1 VIIRRAIML
10 IGIVLLSAC
19 ATGVTPERAADI
31 RSLEAESA
39 ARLAAEGELLFRAE
53 PITREQYKSGDGA
66 MALLDQGDLR
76 RGIRE
81 ASKALYLGRT
91 AGPALVAMA
100 KRDLAYA
107 YSLAGDL
114 ERAATY
120 AREAIAEA
128 PPQADWFRPATPAQ
142 VLGPAHKVLG
152 DVRLRQGRVKEAVAA
167 YEDALR
173 VGERAFQPFVRV
185 SLANAELA
193 GGNLARARD
202 LFRQAESSDSA
213 ALRALVRRGLGHV
226 ALAERRYADAEKA
239 FNAAA
244 TQAAGEDQAYERL
257 WALDGLARA
266 RLAAGNRAGAV
277 EAYRRAIATAEQVRA
292 RFRSDEFKTAF
303 FGDVQRIFDASI
315 RLLIESGQAAAALD
329 VSERSRARALLDLV
343 RDRGRAAS
351 GTQAFA
357 DPIGQPLAAD
367 RLRAAVPADSVLLS
381 YHVLADRTYVW
392 VVRRGG
398 INAVTLDVGREALQ
412 TQARAFREA
421 IRARSPE
428 AERLATALHARLIA
442 PLSLRRNE
450 PAIVVPHDVLHY
462 VPFHA
467 LRSGTTWLVQERA
480 VTYAPSASVA
490 AHLTGGT
497 TRPRR
502 QVLALG
508 NPDLGSPRLALPA
521 AQREVELLPAYFTE
535 AEVHVGKAATKA
547 RLLARASASDVI
559 HVAAHAEVDAVDP
572 LYSRILLAGVDGKPG
587 DLEAHEVYRMTL
599 PRTSVVTL
607 SACDSGLGRVS
618 HGDELWGFTRSFLSA
633 GTRTLVV
640 SLWPVEDEATA
651 RGMEKFYETL
661 RGGSG
666 RDALRAAQLV
676 VLREPRTAHPFFWA
690 PFVLIGDAR

>member
-1 VIIRRAIML
+1 ML
-10 IGIVLLSAC
+10 LLTGC
-19 ATGVTPERAADI
+19 AAGVTPERAADL

-53 PITREQYKSGDGA
+53 PITRNQYKGGDGA
-66 MALLDQGDLR
+66 MALLDAGELR
-76 RGIRE
+76 RGIRQ

-91 AGPALVAMA
+91 EGPALVAMA

-114 ERAATY
+114 DRAATY

-152 DVRLRQGRVKEAVAA
+152 DVRLRQGRIKEAVAA
-167 YEDALR
+167 YEDSLR
-173 VGERAFQPFVRV
+173 ISERAFVPFVRV
-185 SLANAELA
+185 SLANAQLA
-193 GGNLARARD
+193 AGNVARARD
-202 LFRQAESSDSA
+202 LFRQAEGTDA
-213 ALRALVRRGLGHV
+213 PALRALVRRGLGNV
-226 ALAERRYADAEKA
+226 ALAERRFADAEKA
-239 FNAAA
+239 FDAAA
-244 TQAAGEDQAYERL
+244 AQAGGDDQAYERL

-266 RLAAGNRAGAV
+266 RLAAGNRTGAI

-315 RLLIESGQAAAALD
+315 RLLVETGQPAAALEI
-329 VSERSRARALLDLV
+329 SERSRARALLDLV

-351 GTQAFA
+351 GAQAFA
-357 DPIGQPLAAD
+357 DPIGQPMAAD
-367 RLRAAVPADSVLLS
+367 RLRAGVPADAVLLS

-398 INAVTLDVGREALQ
+398 ISAVTLDVGREALQ
-412 TQARAFREA
+412 AQARAFRDA

-428 AERLATALHARLIA
+428 VERLAAALHARLIA

-450 PAIVVPHDVLHY
+450 PASIVPHDVLHY

-467 LRSGTTWLVQERA
+467 LRSANAWLVQERA

-490 AHLTGGT
+490 AYLAGGT
-497 TRPRR
+497 ARPRR
-502 QVLALG
+502 QILALG
-508 NPDLGSPRLALPA
+508 NPDLGSPRQALPA
-521 AQREVELLPAYFTE
+521 AQREVESLPAFFAE
-535 AEVHVGKAATKA
+535 AEVHIGKAATKA
-547 RLLARASASDVI
+547 RLLARAPASEVI
-559 HVAAHAEVDAVDP
+559 HVAAHAEVDEIDP
-572 LYSRILLAGVDGKPG
+572 LYSRILLAGADGKPG
-587 DLEAHEVYRMTL
+587 DLEAHEVYRMAL
-599 PRTSVVTL
+599 PRASVVTL
-607 SACDSGLGRVS
+607 SACDSGVGRVS
-618 HGDELWGFTRSFLSA
+618 RGDELWGFTRSFLSA
-633 GTRTLVV
+633 GARTLVV

-651 RGMEKFYETL
+651 RGMEKFYEAL

-666 RDALRAAQLV
+666 RDALRAAQLA

-690 PFVLIGDAR
+690 PFVLVGDAR